1 MGILFKI
8 SKATVEFGGLFGSK
22 FVFKSPKFFPDHF
35 GNGLLLG
42 SRQVF
47 NLFENFRSTHG
58 ANLLRWFI
66 CASKVF
72 VPSGFGIPFPTRH
85 LYLGFPMT
93 VTELLESVRR
103 VEVRT
108 NRLVND
114 TMGGAYLSGFKGRG
128 MDFEDLREYM
138 PGDDVRDIDWNVT
151 HRLGR
156 PFVKRFREERE
167 LTAVLAVDVSASSS
181 FGSANR
187 TKREFAAEIAATLAM
202 SAAKNG
208 DKVALLLF
216 TDEVELFIPPR
227 KGRRH
232 ILRLVREMLMFKPR
246 RRGTEIS
253 HALGFLN
260 HVLHRRAIVF
270 LLTDFLHSN
279 GAAATPPRPSF
290 SSSSSNIRDKQFED
304 EGRERGRGRLS
315 DSRDVIQELGLTNTR
330 HDVVC
335 LHLHDPRESSLPDA
349 GLLTIEDAETDELL
363 ELDSTRNVVRE
374 RFAAV
379 NAERLAELDRAL
391 IRTGVDTL
399 RLNTTEPFAP
409 VLQRFFEIRRGRRRG

>member
-1 MGILFKI
+1 
-8 SKATVEFGGLFGSK
+8 
-22 FVFKSPKFFPDHF
+22 
-35 GNGLLLG
+35 
-42 SRQVF
+42 
-47 NLFENFRSTHG
+47 
-58 ANLLRWFI
+58 
-66 CASKVF
+66 
-72 VPSGFGIPFPTRH
+72 
-85 LYLGFPMT
+85 MT
-93 VTELLESVRR
+93 LTELLESVRR

-128 MDFEDLREYM
+128 MDFEELREYM
-138 PGDDVRDIDWNVT
+138 PGDDVRTIDWNVT

-187 TKREFAAEIAATLAM
+187 TKREFACEIAATLAM

-216 TDEVELFIPPR
+216 TDEVELFVPPR

-232 ILRLVREMLMFKPR
+232 ILRLVREILMFQPR
-246 RRGTEIS
+246 KRATDIS
-253 HALGFLN
+253 RALVFLN
-260 HVLHRRAIVF
+260 HVLNRRAIVF
-270 LLTDFLHSN
+270 LLTDFLHSSVSKN
-279 GAAATPPRPSF
+279 E
-290 SSSSSNIRDKQFED
+290 N
-304 EGRERGRGRLS
+304 
-315 DSRDVIQELGLTNTR
+315 SRDVVQELGLTNTR

-335 LHLHDPRESSLPDA
+335 LHLHDPRESVLLDA
-349 GLLTIEDAETDELL
+349 GLVTIEDAETGELL
-363 ELDSTRNVVRE
+363 ELDSARNSVRE
-374 RFAAV
+374 KFAAV

-399 RLNTTEPFAP
+399 RLKTTEPFAP
-409 VLQRFFEIRRGRRRG
+409 VLQRFFEIRRGRRHG

>member
-1 MGILFKI
+1 
-8 SKATVEFGGLFGSK
+8 
-22 FVFKSPKFFPDHF
+22 
-35 GNGLLLG
+35 
-42 SRQVF
+42 
-47 NLFENFRSTHG
+47 
-58 ANLLRWFI
+58 
-66 CASKVF
+66 
-72 VPSGFGIPFPTRH
+72 
-85 LYLGFPMT
+85 MT
-93 VTELLESVRR
+93 ITELLESVRR
-103 VEVRT
+103 VEMRT

-114 TMGGAYLSGFKGRG
+114 TMVGAYLSHFKGRG
-128 MDFEDLREYM
+128 MDFEELREYI

-216 TDEVELFIPPR
+216 TDEVELYVPPR

-232 ILRLVREMLMFKPR
+232 ILRIVRELLMHKPR
-246 RRGTEIS
+246 KRGTNIS
-253 HALGFLN
+253 QSLVFLN

-270 LLTDFLHSN
+270 LLTDFLHS
-279 GAAATPPRPSF
+279 GAPASGPAP
-290 SSSSSNIRDKQFED
+290 Q
-304 EGRERGRGRLS
+304 
-315 DSRDVIQELGLTNTR
+315 SRDVIAELGLTNTR
-330 HDVVC
+330 HDIIC
-335 LHLHDPRESSLPDA
+335 LHLYDPRESELPDA
-349 GLLTIEDAETDELL
+349 GLVTIEDAETGELL
-363 ELDSTRNVVRE
+363 ELDSARSTVRD
-374 RFAAV
+374 RFAGL

-391 IRTGVDTL
+391 NRTGVDTL
-399 RLNTTEPFAP
+399 RLKTTEPFAP